1 MVGLY
6 ICNKRKEAYMATA
19 SFSKQFVFDN
29 TAKKKYLEAK
39 SMPGVKASAFVSQKI
54 AEGKKTLASF
64 SPRSKK

>member
-1 MVGLY
+1 
-6 ICNKRKEAYMATA
+6 MATA

-39 SMPGVKASAFVSQKI
+39 SMPGVKASASVSQKI